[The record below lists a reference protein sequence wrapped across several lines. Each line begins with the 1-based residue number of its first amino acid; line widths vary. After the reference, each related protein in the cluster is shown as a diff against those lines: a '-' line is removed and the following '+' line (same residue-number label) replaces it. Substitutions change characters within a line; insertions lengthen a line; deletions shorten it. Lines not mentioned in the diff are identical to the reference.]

1 MIGALTA
8 GVGIGVAA
16 VTVMGRSVNR
26 ILDGHEVASV
36 DRNRSVAV
44 LLIGADH
51 SSRVERNVDERTG
64 GRGFSHVVVDAAER
78 DETGARLV
86 YECFPREGV
95 RRIRFSERY
104 GSDGTERMRPIVRAV
119 IPKVWGEYVRASLGA
134 LVGQVYDVWT
144 AFLPSRKGLV
154 CSRMVMR
161 ALPPSLTNNVR
172 PYSDKHPIS
181 PNDLARAFGVSSPLS
196 HDVMVTSL

>member
-1 MIGALTA
+1 MIGALTVGA
-8 GVGIGVAA
+8 GLGVFGVTMLGRAA
-16 VTVMGRSVNR
+16 NRTLEGR
-26 ILDGHEVASV
+26 EVASV
-36 DRNRSVAV
+36 DRDRSVAV

-51 SSRVERNVDERTG
+51 SSRVEKSVDERTG
-64 GRGFSHVVVDAAER
+64 GRGFSHVVVDASER

-104 GSDGTERMRPIVRAV
+104 GSDGTERMRPMVRAV
-119 IPKVWGEYVRASLGA
+119 IPRAWGESVRASLSA

-154 CSRMVMR
+154 CSRMVLR
-161 ALPPSLTNNVR
+161 ALPPALTANVR
-172 PYSDKHPIS
+172 PHSDRHPIS

-196 HDVMVTSL
+196 HDVMVTA